1 MGFYDV
7 AGHWLIY
14 LMVSIGIL
22 FVVGLCIVSMRKSWK
37 RALQKGF
44 TQEKLMTVV
53 RASVVTTVVP
63 ALAIVIGFFSLA
75 TMLGIPW
82 PWWRLSVVGAVAYE
96 TMAADMALRSGG
108 VDVNTATAKDFVLV
122 MYVMS
127 IGIIGGLCTAPFIS
141 KPIQMGAMKLKT
153 GDKRWGALGASVF
166 FLVILVV
173 FVVPM
178 FLDYS
183 TTGLVKLFTLLTST
197 VVSLVLTLII
207 KKTNAGWLKSFVLAI
222 SMLIAMASAVLWTSM
237 LK

>member
-1 MGFYDV
+1 MSFYDV

-22 FVVGLCIVSMRKSWK
+22 FVVGLSVVSMRKSWK
-37 RALQKGF
+37 RAIEKGF
-44 TQEKLMTVV
+44 PREKLMVV
-53 RASVVTTVVP
+53 VKASVAATVVP
-63 ALAIVIGFFSLA
+63 AIAIVIGYFSLA

-82 PWWRLSVVGAVAYE
+82 PWWRLSVVGAVTYE
-96 TMAADMALRSGG
+96 TMAADMALRAGG

-127 IGIIGGLCTAPFIS
+127 IGIIGGLCVAPFIS
-141 KPIQMGAMKLKT
+141 KPIQMGTMKIKT

-178 FLDYS
+178 FLDHS
-183 TTGLVKLFTLLTST
+183 KNGLVKLLTLLTSLM
-197 VVSLVLTLII
+197 VSLILNFII
-207 KKTNAGWLKSFVLAI
+207 KKTKANWFKSFVLAI
-222 SMLIAMASAVLWTSM
+222 SMLVAMTSAVLWTSM
-237 LK
+237 LN

>member
-1 MGFYDV
+1 M
-7 AGHWLIY
+7 I
-14 LMVSIGIL
+14 
-22 FVVGLCIVSMRKSWK
+22 VVK
-37 RALQKGF
+37 
-44 TQEKLMTVV
+44 
-53 RASVVTTVVP
+53 ASVVTTIVP

-96 TMAADMALRSGG
+96 TMAADMALRAGG
-108 VDVNTATAKDFVLV
+108 VDLTTATARDFVLV

-141 KPIQMGAMKLKT
+141 KPIQMGAMKIKT
-153 GDKRWGALGASVF
+153 GDKQWGSLGASVF
-166 FLVILVV
+166 FLVILLV

-183 TTGLVKLFTLLTST
+183 KTGLVKLFTLLTST
-197 VVSLVLTLII
+197 LVSLVLAFII
-207 KKTNAGWLKSFVLAI
+207 QKTKAAWLKSFVLAI

-237 LK
+237 LS